1 MTSDHDDPDLPPAD
15 DEDGEDAP
23 DSLSPSVRR
32 LVKQYGLD
40 VTAIRGSGPAGRIRV
55 GDVVAA
61 LGGRANVQ
69 DEREPDDDEPPA
81 GTEDAR
87 AAPGSAIRAD
97 LAVPFA
103 LPSTTVFECDLGAVA
118 AHRRA
123 SRERGVEIS
132 VLSYLLFACTRA
144 LDATP
149 EANGPTAAVHL
160 GVVTSIEG
168 ETRTVLIRNAREIA
182 LEGFQGELRAAQ
194 NAPRGGVPPEG
205 GRGAATLRVQ
215 DYGAAGS
222 VLALPLPLGE
232 NGTASLGLGRPRRQ
246 LVVRRVEGEEVPRAA
261 TLCYLTLTFDPDS
274 LSLERANRYL
284 ARLVHILELWPPS
297 A

>member
-1 MTSDHDDPDLPPAD
+1 MTSNHDDPDLPPAD
-15 DEDGEDAP
+15 DEDGEDAS

-40 VTAIRGSGPAGRIRV
+40 VSAIRGSGPAGRIRV
-55 GDVVAA
+55 GDVLAA
-61 LGGRANVQ
+61 LGGSVQ
-69 DEREPDDDEPPA
+69 EEREPDDDESPA
-81 GTEDAR
+81 AAKDAR
-87 AAPGSAIRAD
+87 AAPGSAIRAGV
-97 LAVPFA
+97 AVPFA
-103 LPSTTVFECDLGAVA
+103 LPATTVFECDLRAVA

-132 VLSYLLFACTRA
+132 VLSYFLFACTRA
-144 LDATP
+144 LDAAP
-149 EANGPTAAVHL
+149 EANGPMAAVHV
-160 GVVTSIEG
+160 GIVTAIAG
-168 ETRTVLIRNAREIA
+168 ETRTVLIHNARELT
-182 LEGFQGELRAAQ
+182 LEGFEDELRAAG
-194 NAPRGGVPPEG
+194 NAACAGLPPEG
-205 GRGAATLRVQ
+205 EGGAATLRVH

-232 NGTASLGLGRPRRQ
+232 EGTASLGLGRPRRQ

-284 ARLVHILELWPPS
+284 ARLVQILELWPQS
-297 A
+297 